1 MHHLDL
7 RTSSSLTSASPR
19 PPSQPRVREPVGYHS
34 QVQPEHLQA
43 VLPRV
48 CQGHRLR
55 EGAPPSPCPQR
66 TAPLFSRAYAPTAP
80 APSPPHGPA
89 SSRAGGDRDPPSH
102 SHAAAPRSRVTSRDP
117 RTRHR
122 RVFGPFPRP
131 RAPSIPAGWRLT
143 SIPPFIRTFFFC
155 LPTEQLIQRSRGFRR
170 IRRGACAGRLGEA
183 RAVLPRRVAREVG
196 AADAFNT
203 NAIGVFL
210 IARLP
215 ATLARRSVAEGGR
228 RRPTRPPRL
237 RPFDSKVSRARRVSR
252 RRPPSPLL
260 RRIHPPHAYA
270 HPLEQPLQP
279 PPARSSSYFTPS
291 SGSRFH
297 FRRSS
302 LSTAAS
308 GGSSRL

>member
-1 MHHLDL
+1 MKVRLPRRVLSAPPPFFLERTHQPPQHH
-7 RTSSSLTSASPR
+7 R
-19 PPSQPRVREPVGYHS
+19 PP
-34 QVQPEHLQA
+34 
-43 VLPRV
+43 
-48 CQGHRLR
+48 
-55 EGAPPSPCPQR
+55 
-66 TAPLFSRAYAPTAP
+66 T
-80 APSPPHGPA
+80 GPA

-102 SHAAAPRSRVTSRDP
+102 SRAAAPRSRVTSRDP

-215 ATLARRSVAEGGR
+215 ATLARRSRDARSPKAGEDVRRVPRAFVPSTRRFRERVASLAAAPLPPFSAASIPPTHTPTLSNSLFSP
-228 RRPTRPPRL
+228 RPRARL
-237 RPFDSKVSRARRVSR
+237 RTS
-252 RRPPSPLL
+252 
-260 RRIHPPHAYA
+260 
-270 HPLEQPLQP
+270 P
-279 PPARSSSYFTPS
+279 PPAAR
-291 SGSRFH
+291 
-297 FRRSS
+297 
-302 LSTAAS
+302 AS
-308 GGSSRL
+308 ISAGRA

>member
-1 MHHLDL
+1 VHHLDL

-196 AADAFNT
+196 AA
-203 NAIGVFL
+203 
-210 IARLP
+210 
-215 ATLARRSVAEGGR
+215 LARRSRDARSPKAGEDVRRVPRAFVPSTRRFRERVASLAAAPLPPFSAASIPPTHTPTLSNSLFSP
-228 RRPTRPPRL
+228 RPRARL
-237 RPFDSKVSRARRVSR
+237 RTS
-252 RRPPSPLL
+252 
-260 RRIHPPHAYA
+260 
-270 HPLEQPLQP
+270 P
-279 PPARSSSYFTPS
+279 PPAAR
-291 SGSRFH
+291 
-297 FRRSS
+297 
-302 LSTAAS
+302 AS
-308 GGSSRL
+308 ISAGRA

>member
-1 MHHLDL
+1 MKVRLPRRVLSAPPPFFLARTHQPPQHH
-7 RTSSSLTSASPR
+7 R
-19 PPSQPRVREPVGYHS
+19 PP
-34 QVQPEHLQA
+34 
-43 VLPRV
+43 
-48 CQGHRLR
+48 
-55 EGAPPSPCPQR
+55 
-66 TAPLFSRAYAPTAP
+66 T
-80 APSPPHGPA
+80 GPA

-102 SHAAAPRSRVTSRDP
+102 SRAAAPRSRVTSRDP

-122 RVFGPFPRP
+122 RVFGPVPRP

-143 SIPPFIRTFFFC
+143 LDPPFIRTFFFC
-155 LPTEQLIQRSRGFRR
+155 PPAEQLIQRSRGFRR
-170 IRRGACAGRLGEA
+170 IRRGARAGRLGEA

-237 RPFDSKVSRARRVSR
+237 RPSTRRFRERVASLAAA
-252 RRPPSPLL
+252 PFPLL
-260 RRIHPPHAYA
+260 RRRIHPPHAYA

-297 FRRSS
+297 LRRSS